1 VQGGGAVM
9 VIWLTRCVE
18 FARQRAQFRKH
29 LRLPEVEEYVVAL
42 VSNTGVH
49 G

>member
-1 VQGGGAVM
+1 MRLCGEIDFANED
-9 VIWLTRCVE
+9 VE
-18 FARQRAQFRKH
+18 FTRRRTKFRRN

-42 VSNTGVH
+42 ASNTGVH